1 MGPIG
6 IFGGTFDPIHYG
18 HLRTAFELQQALRL
32 SEMRFMP
39 CGDPPHRHQPLADA
53 AQRLAMVR
61 AAVEGQE
68 GFLVDDR
75 ELRRGGPSYTVDTL
89 AALREEWT
97 EAPLCLVI
105 GMDAFLGLPR
115 WHRWLEILR
124 LAHVVVAHRPG
135 WRAPDM
141 GTLGELLADR
151 GTSRV
156 RDLHT
161 TRAGAIFVHAV
172 TQLEISSTEVRAL
185 IRAGR
190 DPRFLMPDPVR
201 RIILDSGC
209 YAATE
214 DH

>member
-18 HLRTAFELQQALRL
+18 HLRTAFELQQALQL
-32 SEMRFMP
+32 SEMRFIP
-39 CGDPPHRHQPLADA
+39 CGDPPHRHQPLADGG
-53 AQRLAMVR
+53 QRLAMVR

-75 ELRRGGPSYTVDTL
+75 ELRRGGPSYTLDTL
-89 AALREEWT
+89 AALREEWRET
-97 EAPLCLVI
+97 PLCLVI
-105 GMDAFLGLPR
+105 GMDAFLSLPR
-115 WHRWLEILR
+115 WHRWREILG

-135 WRAPDM
+135 WRAPDV
-141 GTLGELLADR
+141 GTLGELLAER
-151 GTSRV
+151 GTARV

-201 RIILDSGC
+201 RIILESGC